1 MAVQTKTAAKGGVK
15 NAPAAKAT
23 PVKAQAAPVE
33 PEVQLAEN
41 GRKIVYPEVSASVE
55 TLDAD
60 AWKEIF
66 GWEAEKDFI
75 ERETQG
81 MSPEVAKNAKVE
93 FGDFYDFKDYYG
105 EKIRLANNHQN
116 RPMDETWI
124 KELARQQL
132 SGIWQLNGEAVVIG
146 ETGLLLSGQHRGLG
160 YLTAWQMLNYDGED
174 DQKKADA
181 ARYQEQW
188 PNGLTMTTVVTRGVK
203 ESSLVTRTLDNV
215 KPRSLKDVLFAD
227 TDLFKDFTK
236 DQREEVCRIA
246 EYGIRTV
253 RDRTGDD
260 KDAFALGRAQG
271 EHLDFFTR
279 HPRLGKAVKFV
290 VAEMGKKD
298 AEGKKPNAKM
308 MRDLSIG
315 AGSAAGLM
323 FLMGSGGSDWNRWSG
338 ADNPSDRF
346 LTFDYTD
353 AEGNVVKD
361 GMWEKARE
369 FWTKLMDPK
378 DKTFDLARK
387 EIKGMDNPNTGQKGP
402 VKAKLAVVVNAW
414 NQWFDGGKMTPGN
427 LAPEYKEVQV
437 GENLVQKLVIPSC
450 GGIDLGD
457 AKAYFNAIEEKEE
470 EERKAQEEA
479 EGGEGGDDE
488 VSPEEVAEVEAAKAQ
503 VKQQSLQKKQTEA
516 TGKPGGGLRGGTQR

>member
-1 MAVQTKTAAKGGVK
+1 MAVQTKTGVKGGVK
-15 NAPAAKAT
+15 TAAKAA
-23 PVKAQAAPVE
+23 PVAKAAPKPQVE
-33 PEVQLAEN
+33 LAEN
-41 GRKIVYPEVSASVE
+41 GRKILYPQVTASVE
-55 TLDAD
+55 VLGAEE
-60 AWKEIF
+60 WKKIF

-75 ERETQG
+75 ERETRG

-93 FGDFYDFKDYYG
+93 FGDYYDFKDYYG
-105 EKIRLANNHQN
+105 EKIRLTNNHQN
-116 RPMDETWI
+116 RPLDETWV
-124 KELARQQL
+124 KELARQVL

-160 YLTAWQMLNYDGED
+160 YLTAWQMLNYDGD
-174 DQKKADA
+174 DEQKKADA

-188 PNGLTMTTVVTRGVK
+188 PDGITMTTVVTRGVK
-203 ESSLVTRTLDNV
+203 EHSLVTRTLDNV

-236 DQREEVCRIA
+236 DQRQEVCRIA
-246 EYGIRTV
+246 EYAIRTV

-260 KDAFALGRAQG
+260 KDAFALGRAQS

-279 HPRLGKAVKFV
+279 HPRLGKAVKFI
-290 VAEMGKKD
+290 VAEINKKD
-298 AEGKKPNAKM
+298 SEGKKPNAKM

-323 FLMGSGGSDWNRWSG
+323 FLMGSAGSDQARWSG

-346 LTFDYTD
+346 LEFDL
-353 AEGNVVKD
+353 
-361 GMWEKARE
+361 WEKAQE
-369 FWTKLMDPK
+369 FWQKFMDPK

-414 NQWFDGGKMTPGN
+414 NQWFDGGRMTPSN

-457 AKAYFNAIEEKEE
+457 AKAYFAALEEKEE
-470 EERKAQEEA
+470 AERKAQEEG
-479 EGGEGGDDE
+479 EGGEDE
-488 VSPEEVAEVEAAKAQ
+488 LMEEVDESEIAEIEAAKEQ
-503 VKQQSLQKKQTEA
+503 VKRESLAKK
-516 TGKPGGGLRGGTQR
+516 GGLRGRTGK